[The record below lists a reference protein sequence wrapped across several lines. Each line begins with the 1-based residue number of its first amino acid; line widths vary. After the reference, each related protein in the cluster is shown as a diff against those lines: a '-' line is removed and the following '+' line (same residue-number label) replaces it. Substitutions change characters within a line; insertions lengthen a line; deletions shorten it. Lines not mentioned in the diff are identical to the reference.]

1 MSRSLPDLL
10 TPEELNSFPLYR
22 EFPNGRKIIFIHIN
36 KTGGTSLRQAL
47 GLPPEEHWRG
57 RFRKHYYY
65 REVINFLPADVLDQA
80 TIATFV
86 RNPWDRLVSLYCYR
100 KWRASNEGFKKLPR
114 LVYASFTSWMQ
125 YHLETEGF
133 RQRNLQPQLSWLCD
147 EEGQES
153 VDFIG
158 KFENLAQDAHR
169 LCDLL
174 GISPPVLPHLIKS
187 TRNLNYRSYYTP
199 ELSEQVSH
207 LYRADIERFD
217 YSF

>member
-10 TPEELNSFPLYR
+10 SADQLNAFPLYR
-22 EFPNGRKIIFIHIN
+22 EFPNGQKLILIHIN
-36 KTGGTSLRQAL
+36 KTGGTSLRHAL
-47 GLPPEEHWRG
+47 GLPPEEQWRG

-65 REVINFLPADVLDQA
+65 NELINLLPVEVLNQA

-100 KWRASNEGFKKLPR
+100 KWRAGNEGVKKLPR
-114 LVYASFTSWMQ
+114 LVYVSFSNWVQ
-125 YHLETEGF
+125 YHLENEGF

-147 EEGQES
+147 KAGQES

-158 KFENLAQDAHR
+158 KYENLKQDTLR
-169 LCDLL
+169 LSDLL

-187 TRNLNYRSYYTP
+187 TRNSDYRSYYTP
-199 ELSEQVSH
+199 ELREKVAH
-207 LYRADIERFD
+207 LYRVDIERFD
-217 YSF
+217 YHF